1 MALKISTLPTFTEPF
16 SQHQQ
21 HKSPLGT
28 ASVDQI
34 VKGRIVAKLQMTG
47 DSFQLSSGQPK
58 VAKKFM
64 YLDLGGSEMGAGS
77 GYFDKTNL
85 RGFYI
90 EKLVYSAWLQRAG
103 DKPDPDNASPNWS
116 IQTEQPESA
125 NQSGSISSSL
135 SYTVN
140 GSAGFFGETPTANI
154 GGGAT
159 FGSSTSHTIT
169 DFTFSQRSDARVLRH
184 EIVMSSARDGTVY
197 RQWSDLADHSAPNV
211 IKAQP
216 NLREVPIQAL
226 SNLPIPGQAVWMNDN
241 DAGLGE
247 KLVLHIAVTPL
258 WQIVEGVPGDGSL
271 VMAGIQGLFTPFAG
285 PQAMVDAMPHYLH
298 IALGGALTYQI
309 PIDLSLV

>member
-1 MALKISTLPTFTEPF
+1 MALKIATLPTFTQPF

-21 HKSPLGT
+21 NKSPLGT
-28 ASVDQI
+28 TSVDQT

-47 DSFQLSSGQPK
+47 DSFQLSTGQPK
-58 VAKKFM
+58 VAKKFL

-77 GYFDKTNL
+77 GYFDKANM

-90 EKLVYSAWLQRAG
+90 EKLAYSAWLQSAG
-103 DKPDPDNASPNWS
+103 GKPDPDDASPNWS

-125 NQSGSISSSL
+125 NQSGSVSSSL

-140 GSAGFFGETPTANI
+140 GSAGFFGETLTGNA

-169 DFTFSQRSDARVLRH
+169 DFTFSQHSDARVLRH

-197 RQWSDLADHSAPNV
+197 RKWSDLADNSAPNI

-216 NLREVPIQAL
+216 NLRELPIQAL

-241 DAGLGE
+241 DAGLAE
-247 KLVLHIAVTPL
+247 SLVLNIVVTPL

-271 VMAGIQGLFTPFAG
+271 ALAGIQGIFAPLAG
-285 PQAMVDAMPHYLH
+285 PKAMQDAMPHYLH
-298 IALGGALTYQI
+298 IPLGDPLMYQI
-309 PIDLSLV
+309 PIDLKLV